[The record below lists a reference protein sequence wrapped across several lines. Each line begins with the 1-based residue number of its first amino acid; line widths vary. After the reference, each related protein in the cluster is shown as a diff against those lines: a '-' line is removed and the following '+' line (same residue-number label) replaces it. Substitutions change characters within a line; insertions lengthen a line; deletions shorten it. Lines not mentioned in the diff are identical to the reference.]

1 MGNIPT
7 IPGTASIQDQQVG
20 VKRNLG
26 AEERPFEAA
35 RGAIRQGVQAITQAT
50 GQIED
55 YEIRKQQAEEAYL
68 YNKNAITLSKVTSD
82 YREKVK
88 SMPDQQIV
96 SNWQD
101 VAKTTKE
108 NILSDPQMQD
118 MTPAAKKRMTMG
130 LEKWQGQ
137 TTGEFQLIS
146 DKLGSSRRR
155 ATAAAASAEFL
166 KSGDPALLPNAQKAI
181 DMAVKA
187 GDMTP
192 EQGERYK
199 GQFPERLATAQASNL
214 IIHDPQAA
222 YNALG
227 DDSKY
232 PDIKNQNERET
243 LRRGALQAWNQSKVQ
258 NYNDIRKQRDAGKIF
273 TKEEL
278 GDMVEQGKINGSSV
292 DTILSQQA
300 GKIKEEDVEKN
311 RSRVHDM
318 VLGVKDTESA
328 DQRLDDVTKIHASH
342 EYLSLP
348 EAMKRDFDEALKN
361 KASKQP
367 IKNNPVFTQELESM
381 KEDFTNGMAFIG
393 DSSDKSRG
401 GVRRVETMPDDKF
414 KAAYPGQTRKEV
426 VEDARTNY
434 AKKQQAFIDWSKDP
448 NNKDKLGDSD
458 AVQDERRRL
467 EAPGIH
473 ADVNKALGLTTG
485 ATNPNVTKEQYMS
498 LKKGDI
504 YWWNGKQF
512 PKK

>member
-68 YNKNAITLSKVTSD
+68 YNKNAITLLKVTSD

-88 SMPDQQIV
+88 SMPDKQIV
-96 SNWQD
+96 SNWKD

-108 NILSDPQMQD
+108 NILSDTEMQD
-118 MTPAAKKRMTMG
+118 MTPAAKKRMTMA
-130 LEKWQGQ
+130 LDKWQGQ
-137 TTGEFQLIS
+137 TTGEFQLVS
-146 DKLGSSRRR
+146 DKLGIRRR
-155 ATAAAASAEFL
+155 HDTAVFGAKEFI
-166 KSGDPALLPNAQKAI
+166 KTGDPALLPNALNAI
-181 DMAVKA
+181 DLAVKA
-187 GDMTP
+187 KDMTP
-192 EQGERYK
+192 EQGKFYTD
-199 GQFPERLATAQASNL
+199 QFPERLATAQASNL
-214 IIHDPQAA
+214 IIHDPMAA
-222 YNALG
+222 YKALG
-227 DDSKY
+227 DDSKF

-258 NYNDIRKQRDAGKIF
+258 NYNDIRKQRDAGKVF

-278 GDMVEQGKINGSSV
+278 GDMVDQGKINGSSV

-300 GKIKEEDVEKN
+300 GEIKKRDVEVN
-311 RSRVHDM
+311 RSKVHDM
-318 VLGVKDTESA
+318 ILDIKETDGA
-328 DQRLDDVTKIHASH
+328 DKRLEEVTKIHASN

-348 EAMKRDFDEALKN
+348 EAVKKDFDEALRGKT
-361 KASKQP
+361 AKQP
-367 IKNNPVFTQELESM
+367 VKANPVFTQELESM

-414 KAAYPGQTRKEV
+414 KAAYPGQTRKDV
-426 VEDARTNY
+426 VESARTNY

-448 NNKDKLGDSD
+448 RNKDKLGDPE
-458 AVQDERRRL
+458 AVQAERRRL
-467 EAPGIH
+467 EQPEVDA
-473 ADVNKALGLTTG
+473 AVNKALGLTTG
-485 ATNPNVTKEQYMS
+485 GTQYTKGQVYRDAKGNKAT
-498 LKKGDI
+498 
-504 YWWNGKQF
+504 WNGTGWDEVK
-512 PKK
+512 